1 MDRKSLD
8 KYLSIAEEAAV
19 AAGKYLSGY
28 KKDDI
33 LVDSEQGKD
42 IKISADRDSE
52 KIIIDILQAKSG
64 FPILSEEK
72 GSIGDTESSPMRWV
86 VDPLDG
92 SLNFL
97 RGIPNCCVSVA
108 LCRKDK
114 PELGVIYDFNR
125 DELFSGIAG
134 TGAWLNGSAIA
145 VSKINTESKAVLF
158 TGFPA
163 NTDFSPGALSNYIE
177 RIRTFKK
184 LRWIGSASLSL
195 AYVAAGRADAYLEK
209 GIMFWDIAAGLAIVS
224 GAGGKYFLDGTDV
237 HDAYNVCATNSS
249 LPGVLSK
256 YGQETRRQ

>member
-97 RGIPNCCVSVA
+97 RGIPTCCVSVG
-108 LCRKDK
+108 LCRENK
-114 PELGVIYDFNR
+114 PLLGAIYDFNR
-125 DELFSGIAG
+125 EELFTGI
-134 TGAWLNGSAIA
+134 TEVEAWLNGNTITVSQVDIEYKAI
-145 VSKINTESKAVLF
+145 LF
-158 TGFPA
+158 TGFPVSA
-163 NTDFSPGALSNYIE
+163 DFSPDALRKYVE
-177 RIRTFKK
+177 QIRTFKK
-184 LRWIGSASLSL
+184 LRWIGSAALSL

-209 GIMFWDIAAGLAIVS
+209 GIMFWDIAAGMAVVS
-224 GAGGKYFLDGTDV
+224 GAGGKYFISEADKNN
-237 HDAYNVCATNSS
+237 AYNAYATNSL
-249 LPGVLSK
+249 LPNILSK
-256 YGQETRRQ
+256 YG